1 MNIAIDGPSGAGK
14 STLAKLLAKTL
25 NITYLD
31 TGAMY
36 RALAVKVSSLGID
49 PKDCAA
55 VEPLLKDTKIDV
67 FPSETGTVVY
77 VDGSNVTDEIRK
89 HYVSKA
95 SSDVSACPAVR
106 VFMVE
111 MQRKIAKSKDTV
123 LDGRDIGTYVLPN
136 AEYKFYLTATSEVRA
151 KRRMA
156 ELKQRGENCDFETI
170 KVDIEK
176 RDYND
181 SHREFAPLKK
191 AEDAAE
197 IDCTEMTIEQVL
209 QAMLKIIREK

>member
-14 STLAKLLAKTL
+14 STLAKLLARTL

-95 SSDVSACPAVR
+95 ASDVSACPAVR

>member
-89 HYVSKA
+89 HCVSNA
-95 SSDVSACPAVR
+95 ASDVSACPAVR